1 MTIWT
6 RLRALPVTGML
17 LVLAAAGCDRVEPTA
32 APAAPPRFS
41 SLTDATGYVYV
52 IAEGKYATR
61 TVSESAII
69 GAAGGK
75 LGVAGHQIS
84 VPAGAVDRPTRFTI
98 TMSQEK
104 SPSGNQL
111 VKVDN
116 TAYQQDAGGA
126 WTVNV
131 GAAGFLKPLTLRM
144 SYGWATNVSDP
155 GRLLILWDREDGTAE
170 PYATSIDT
178 STKMVTAQLTH
189 FSIYAVGSSARSEEW
204 Y

>member
-1 MTIWT
+1 MNFWT
-6 RLRALPVTGML
+6 RLRALPLTGLL
-17 LVLAAAGCDRVEPTA
+17 LVLAATACDRVEPTA
-32 APAAPPRFS
+32 APSAPPRFS
-41 SLTDATGYVYV
+41 TLIDENGNAYV
-52 IAEGKYATR
+52 IAEGKYSTR
-61 TVSESAII
+61 TISESAII

-75 LGVAGHQIS
+75 LGVAGHQIT

-98 TMSQEK
+98 TMSQER

-144 SYGWATNVSDP
+144 SYGWASNISDP
-155 GRLLILWDREDGTAE
+155 GRLLILWDREDGSAE
-170 PYATSIDT
+170 PYATSVDT
-178 STKMVTAQLTH
+178 ATRTVTAQLTH
-189 FSIYAVGSSARSEEW
+189 FSIYAVGSSARGEAW